1 MAQGTLDIRATFAR
15 GATTADYIF
24 GCSDILP
31 RSAVKLVLE
40 VDPSV
45 VTSTTLEK
53 TDLRVSWGQWPGVA
67 DLAVSGGTYRTSN
80 TANDQA
86 TYRLKGKEVSWITRK
101 PSLP

>member
-1 MAQGTLDIRATFAR
+1 VLHCGPHDDEPGDCHTKQRRALGRQRANAKGTLDIGATFAP

-53 TDLRVSWGQWPGVA
+53 TDLRVS
-67 DLAVSGGTYRTSN
+67 
-80 TANDQA
+80 
-86 TYRLKGKEVSWITRK
+86 
-101 PSLP
+101 